1 MGEQDVYIVKVVGS
15 TPMSPTESIS
25 SSNLSGPTTI

>member
-15 TPMSPTESIS
+15 TPMSPTKLIESL
-25 SSNLSGPTTI
+25 NLSGPTTI